1 MSSSSGSK
9 LTKETALRLEFSII
23 GLGIVALIMIFQPFS
38 LTIFSLGCGL
48 VVVAALINNLLP
60 LAEPGA
66 PVRMIPFAA
75 AVVALIFCT
84 ALLVAIAAAH
94 LYGVAFLKAPAV
106 SLVRRA
112 ASAPFY
118 QQPLVWGLAVID
130 IILWFAVFRL
140 RGDKGE

>member
-1 MSSSSGSK
+1 MSGKTVSK
-9 LTKETALRLEFSII
+9 LTRDSAIRLEFSII
-23 GLGIVALIMIFQPFS
+23 GLGIVALLMIFQPFS
-38 LTIFSLGCGL
+38 LTVFSLGCGL
-48 VVVAALINNLLP
+48 VVLAALVNNLLP
-60 LAEPGA
+60 LAEPGT

-75 AVVALIFCT
+75 AVVALIFVT

-94 LYGVAFLKAPAV
+94 LYGLAFLKAPAV

-118 QQPLVWGLAVID
+118 QQPLVWGLAVLD

>member
-1 MSSSSGSK
+1 MSGK
-9 LTKETALRLEFSII
+9 NVARLTRDSAVRLEFSII
-23 GLGIVALIMIFQPFS
+23 GLGIVALFMIFQPFS
-38 LTIFSLGCGL
+38 LTVFSLGCGL
-48 VVVAALINNLLP
+48 VVLAALINNLLP
-60 LAEPGA
+60 LAEPGT
-66 PVRMIPFAA
+66 PVRTITFAL
-75 AVVALIFCT
+75 AVVALIFVT

-94 LYGVAFLKAPAV
+94 LYGIAFLKAPAV

-140 RGDKGE
+140 KGDKSE

>member
-1 MSSSSGSK
+1 MSDKTAAK
-9 LTKETALRLEFSII
+9 LTRQSALRLEFSII
-23 GLGIVALIMIFQPFS
+23 GLGIVALLMIFQPFS
-38 LTIFSLGCGL
+38 LTVFSLGCGL
-48 VVVAALINNLLP
+48 VVLAALVNNLLP

-75 AVVALIFCT
+75 TVVALIFVT

-94 LYGVAFLKAPAV
+94 LYGMVFLKAPAV
-106 SLVRRA
+106 SLVSRA

>member
-1 MSSSSGSK
+1 MSVKSATK
-9 LTKETALRLEFSII
+9 LTKDSAIRLEFSII
-23 GLGIVALIMIFQPFS
+23 GLGIVALLMIFQPFS
-38 LTIFSLGCGL
+38 LTVFSLGCGL
-48 VVVAALINNLLP
+48 VVLAALINNLLP
-60 LAEPGA
+60 LAEPGT
-66 PVRMIPFAA
+66 PVHKIPFAA
-75 AVVALIFCT
+75 AVVGLIFCS

-94 LYGVAFLKAPAV
+94 LYGLAFLKAPAV

-140 RGDKGE
+140 RGDKGG

>member
-1 MSSSSGSK
+1 MSEKTVRK
-9 LTKETALRLEFSII
+9 LTREAAIRLEFSII
-23 GLGIVALIMIFQPFS
+23 GLGIVALFMIFQPFS
-38 LTIFSLGCGL
+38 LTVFSLGCGL
-48 VVVAALINNLLP
+48 VVLAALVNNLLP
-60 LAEPGA
+60 LSEPGT
-66 PVRMIPFAA
+66 PVRQIPFAA
-75 AVVALIFCT
+75 AVVALIFVT

-94 LYGVAFLKAPAV
+94 LYGLAFLKAPTV